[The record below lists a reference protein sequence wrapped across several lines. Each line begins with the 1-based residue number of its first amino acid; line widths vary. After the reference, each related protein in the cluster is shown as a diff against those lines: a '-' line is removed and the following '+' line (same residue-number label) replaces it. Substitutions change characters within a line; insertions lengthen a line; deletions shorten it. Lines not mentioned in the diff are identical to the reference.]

1 MTKKLLLFFCLLTA
15 ALALSSCGGRADRK
29 ERTVRV
35 VLEEGDGFTAP
46 ESVFDLPSG
55 SDLSIRI
62 SPEEGWQVAGCDY
75 EGALLETDPE
85 GQVLLTLPGVRYTRT
100 VKILAEKDPY
110 VIRCHLGKEGSPDG
124 EETVLEMTY
133 PASHLRI
140 NTPAGSG
147 QGLFPDE
154 GKEADPRRI
163 PLISGDGASLLCGW
177 NTAPDGKGTRIGLGS
192 RTEVSEYKPLDLYAD
207 WRPFT
212 DASLF
217 DYELSPGGGAR
228 ITGFRG
234 QAGDLVIP
242 AFIGGHPVTGIGER
256 AFSGISCTSLVL
268 PPTLREVGLYAF
280 ENASLSSLTF
290 FDSLSSVTDY
300 AFSGCE
306 NLREIRI
313 QAAEAPV
320 WSGTYYDTFTDKMD
334 RLRLLKDK
342 KKILLFSGSSARFGY
357 DCGRI
362 DAAFPEYD
370 VVNLGV
376 FAYTNAL
383 PQMDLILCFAGEGD
397 ILVHTPEF
405 DAASRQ
411 FCCTSAM
418 DSAFFRMIESDYDL
432 LALLNYQDYGGLLS
446 AYTTFQKEREGMKAG
461 DYRINAS
468 SFDEDGNPVSQ
479 PSYNKYGDYVVP
491 RPNAESDT
499 PIYDLPVDYT
509 RGSFAEDRFIDPL
522 NRVYRRF
529 LDKGVRVFFDYAPR
543 NREALSDKS
552 TPAARR
558 DLDAWFQES
567 LCVPVLEDLEDSL
580 YPGKYLFG
588 TDNHLSDE
596 GVQIRTDRFLKAL
609 SARLKKGGEK

>member
-15 ALALSSCGGRADRK
+15 ALTLSSCGGRADRK

-228 ITGFRG
+228 ITGFSG
-234 QAGDLVIP
+234 QTGDLVIP

-491 RPNAESDT
+491 RPNAESDA

>member
-491 RPNAESDT
+491 RPNAESDA